1 MVSSVQED
9 LYMFVYRKT
18 DGVMYRENQKVDFFP
33 ETGISKLRWSSMC
46 CGIVCLLFLL
56 LVLNRCQFHD
66 KGNDGHSRFTLLKGL
81 GSGEVQT
88 IPFDSLIATDPYILA
103 DEATRTYYLT
113 GSGGTMWKSPDL
125 KSWEGPYSYIEI
137 DTTSWMGSDP
147 MIWAPELHHYNG
159 KYYCLVT
166 FTNTNII
173 VDTVPQRCDVL
184 RRATHILVAE
194 RAEGPYHPLSEMF
207 YLPEEWSTLDGTLF
221 EEEGV
226 PYLVFNHDWMQ
237 LENGEIKRIA
247 LTEDLSR
254 TEGEATT
261 LFYGT
266 DASWTRDMQ
275 SIGELTFGMSLSGYV
290 TDGPF
295 LFRTG
300 TGRLGMLWSS
310 WSDNRY
316 AQGVAY
322 SLTGRLQGPWEQQE
336 QPLVSENA
344 GHGMLFTTF
353 EGKELLLLHYQPL
366 EEYPGPRRP
375 KLLEVDRS
383 GDALQI
389 KGRYN
394 P

>member
-1 MVSSVQED
+1 MYVEN
-9 LYMFVYRKT
+9 RKA
-18 DGVMYRENQKVDFFP
+18 GPCR
-33 ETGISKLRWSSMC
+33 ETGLCKKLVRLVSCRVIYLLS
-46 CGIVCLLFLL
+46 LLFILQGCH
-56 LVLNRCQFHD
+56 NPDRD
-66 KGNDGHSRFTLLKGL
+66 KNQQPSFTLLKGL
-81 GSGEVQT
+81 RSGELRT
-88 IPFDSLIATDPYILA
+88 IPLDSLIATDPNILA

-113 GSGGTMWKSPDL
+113 GSGGTMWKSRDL
-125 KSWEGPYSYIEI
+125 QNWNGPYSYIEI

-159 KYYCLVT
+159 KYYCFTT
-166 FTNTNII
+166 FTNTGII
-173 VDTVPQRCDVL
+173 VEKVPERCDLL
-184 RRATHILVAE
+184 RRGTHILVAD
-194 RAEGPYHPLSEMF
+194 RVSGPYRPVTDNP
-207 YLPEEWSTLDGTLF
+207 YLPEAWSTLDGTLY

-247 LTEDLSR
+247 LAEDLSH
-254 TEGEATT
+254 TEGEATS
-261 LFYGT
+261 LFSGS
-266 DASWTRDMQ
+266 DAPWTRDMQ

-310 WSDNRY
+310 WSDNRN

-322 SLTGRLQGPWEQQE
+322 SRSGRLDGPWEQMDH
-336 QPLVSENA
+336 PLVGLNA

-353 EGKELLLLHYQPL
+353 EGQDLLSLHHQPL
-366 EEYPGPRRP
+366 GENPGPRRLL
-375 KLLEVDRS
+375 LLEVDLT
-383 GDALQI
+383 GDTLKI
-389 KGRYN
+389 VGRYN

>member
-1 MVSSVQED
+1 
-9 LYMFVYRKT
+9 
-18 DGVMYRENQKVDFFP
+18 MYRENQNVDP
-33 ETGISKLRWSSMC
+33 CRETGVSMLSWRSMSY
-46 CGIVCLLFLL
+46 GIGSLLSLFLI
-56 LVLNRCQFHD
+56 LNGCHNLD
-66 KGNDGHSRFTLLKGL
+66 SGNDEQSHFILLKGL
-81 GSGEVQT
+81 GAGEVRT
-88 IPFDSLIATDPYILA
+88 IPYDSLIAPDPYILA

-113 GSGGTMWKSPDL
+113 ASGGTMWKSPDL
-125 KSWEGPYSYIEI
+125 RSWEGPYSYIEI

-159 KYYCLVT
+159 KYYCFTT
-166 FTNTNII
+166 FTNTDII
-173 VDTVPQRCDVL
+173 VDTVPERCDVL

-194 RAEGPYHPLSEMF
+194 KAEGPYHPISDIS

-237 LENGEIKRIA
+237 LENGEIKHIA
-247 LTEDLSR
+247 LAEDLSH
-254 TEGEATT
+254 TEGVATS
-261 LFYGT
+261 LFSGR
-266 DASWTRDMQ
+266 DAPWPREMQ

-295 LFRTG
+295 LFKTG

-310 WSDNRY
+310 WSDKRY

-322 SLTGRLQGPWEQQE
+322 SLSGRLDGPWEQQDE
-336 QPLVSENA
+336 PLVLENA
-344 GHGMLFTTF
+344 GHGMLFKTF
-353 EGKELLLLHYQPL
+353 EGKDLLSLHYQPL
-366 EEYPGPRRP
+366 EENPGPRRP
-375 KLLEVDRS
+375 MLLEVDLS
-383 GDALQI
+383 GDALII

>member
-1 MVSSVQED
+1 
-9 LYMFVYRKT
+9 
-18 DGVMYRENQKVDFFP
+18 MYEENQNVDP
-33 ETGISKLRWSSMC
+33 CRETGVSKLTWRSMSY
-46 CGIVCLLFLL
+46 GVVCLLSLFLI
-56 LVLNRCQFHD
+56 LNGCCNLD
-66 KGNDGHSRFTLLKGL
+66 SGNDEQSHFILLKGL
-81 GSGEVQT
+81 GAGEVRT

-125 KSWEGPYSYIEI
+125 QSWVGPYSYIEI

-159 KYYCLVT
+159 KYYCFTT
-166 FTNTNII
+166 FTNTDVI
-173 VDTVPQRCDVL
+173 VDTVPERCDVL

-194 RAEGPYHPLSEMF
+194 RAEGPYHPISDTS

-237 LENGEIKRIA
+237 LENGEIKQIA
-247 LTEDLSR
+247 LAEDLSH
-254 TEGEATT
+254 TEGEVTS
-261 LFYGT
+261 LFSGT
-266 DASWTRDMQ
+266 DAPWPREMQ

-295 LFRTG
+295 LFKTG

-310 WSDNRY
+310 WSDKRY

-322 SLTGRLQGPWEQQE
+322 SLSGRLDGPWEQQDE
-336 QPLVSENA
+336 PLVLENA
-344 GHGMLFTTF
+344 GHGMLFKTF
-353 EGKELLLLHYQPL
+353 EGKDLLSLHYQPL
-366 EEYPGPRRP
+366 EENPGPRRP
-375 KLLEVDRS
+375 MLLEVDLS
-383 GDALQI
+383 GDALII

>member
-1 MVSSVQED
+1 
-9 LYMFVYRKT
+9 
-18 DGVMYRENQKVDFFP
+18 MYRENQKVDFCLVR
-33 ETGISKLRWSSMC
+33 GITKLQRSSMS
-46 CGIVCLLFLL
+46 CGIVGLLSLFLL
-56 LVLNRCQFHD
+56 LNGCQFLD
-66 KGNDGHSRFTLLKGL
+66 SGNSDQSRYTLLKGL
-81 GSGEVQT
+81 GSGEVRT
-88 IPFDSLIATDPYILA
+88 LPFDSLIATDPYILA

-125 KSWEGPYSYIEI
+125 QNWEGPYSYIEI

-159 KYYCLVT
+159 KYYCFTT
-166 FTNTNII
+166 FTNTDVI
-173 VDTVPQRCDVL
+173 VDTVPERCDVL
-184 RRATHILVAE
+184 RRATHILVSE
-194 RAEGPYHPLSEMF
+194 KAEGPYHPVSEVC
-207 YLPEEWSTLDGTLF
+207 YLPAEWSTLDGTLF

-226 PYLVFNHDWMQ
+226 PYLIFNHDWMQ
-237 LENGEIKRIA
+237 LENGEIKQIA
-247 LTEDLSR
+247 LAEDLTH

-261 LFYGT
+261 LFSGT
-266 DASWTRDMQ
+266 DAPWPRDMQ

-310 WSDNRY
+310 WSDRRY

-322 SLTGRLQGPWEQQE
+322 SLTGRLEGPWEQQE
-336 QPLVSENA
+336 QPLVPENA

-353 EGKELLLLHYQPL
+353 EGKDLLSLHYQSL
-366 EEYPGPRRP
+366 EENPGPRKP
-375 KLLEVDRS
+375 MLLEVDLT
-383 GDALQI
+383 GDALII